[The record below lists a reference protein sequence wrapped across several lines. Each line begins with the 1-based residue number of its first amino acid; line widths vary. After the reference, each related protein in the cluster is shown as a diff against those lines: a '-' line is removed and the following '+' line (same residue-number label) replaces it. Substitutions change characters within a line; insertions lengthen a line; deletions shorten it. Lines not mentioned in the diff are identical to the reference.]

1 MKAQVTAP
9 VSPRFRLI
17 LITALLAVTMMG
29 FAAPAARNIRELNFA
44 EAEIAVVL
52 KALADLG
59 GTNIVVGPGVKGPIT
74 VSLKDVTVDDALKI
88 ITAQCGLD
96 YAQVN
101 GTYVVNTPQLILPLK
116 QIGVNAGE
124 TGNIVVELKYLSP
137 AEAITALGV
146 AYRDL
151 QVTGVGTRLVLV
163 GNNKRLDAAKAF
175 LGTIDT
181 QDTDDSS
188 AVVTLK
194 YTTIQNATTA
204 LAMIYKDVVVSTLSG
219 EKQRI
224 VLSGDKKRVDAA
236 KAFIAQLDTAL
247 PEQTITEAASE
258 KSYQVKNVVPW
269 QAKEYLE
276 SLFGSRG
283 LKVSYAPKM
292 LDAAQQAQP
301 ATAPVPAALVG
312 PEGAKEATAT
322 KVDWSSRTL
331 VLRGPAT
338 VVDEAIASL
347 AKADV
352 AVTQAEQRCS
362 VKRIFAS
369 HAIAY
374 LLERYEARGLSIY
387 TAPMN
392 YQEILAGKE
401 ETEAGAKLSKGG
413 GGQIG
418 ALVRRNADGQLNIA
432 EPIGDFILRG
442 APELVAEAAKTLEA
456 IDIGPERV
464 TEVVKV
470 NYLKAADV
478 KKQLDELFNKQ
489 GLQVSLAPSLAV
501 QPFSTSVGTVSGDS
515 DSSGS
520 GTSDKGK
527 TDVIADLVLRGSEE
541 VVASAIQLVQ
551 QMDVEP
557 QLVSI
562 KAQIISMDADAE
574 KTLGV
579 QWPGSLSTTLTEQDS
594 GDPLKFGTILRDPV
608 SLKVTLNALE
618 TQHKLKVIS
627 RPGSVVRNGNVSLI
641 HVGKTV
647 TFERFVGLDSA
658 GNKVF
663 STETIDTG
671 VSMQLRPL
679 VSADGVITVDIMAAI
694 TSDPA
699 FRVSASGSDLPTV
712 TTTTTTTTVQ
722 VRDGETLVIGGLT
735 QEKQEE
741 RRSGVPLLSKIPLIG
756 GAFRN
761 KTTTPT
767 QTDLVIM
774 ITPTILKP
782 GSPEAVTA
790 PVVQ

>member
-9 VSPRFRLI
+9 VSRWYRLI

-29 FAAPAARNIRELNFA
+29 FAAPAARNIRELNFSD
-44 EAEIAVVL
+44 AEISVVL

-74 VSLKDVTVDDALKI
+74 VSLKNVTVDEALDI
-88 ITAQCGLD
+88 ITFQCGLA
-96 YAQVN
+96 YAVVN
-101 GTYVVNTPQLILPLK
+101 NTYIVNTPQMIIPILK
-116 QIGVNAGE
+116 EGDSD
-124 TGNIVVELKYLSP
+124 TGNSVVELKYLAP
-137 AEAITALGV
+137 AEATKALSV
-146 AYRDL
+146 AFRDL
-151 QVTGVGTRLVLV
+151 QVTGVGTNLVLV
-163 GNNKRLDAAKAF
+163 GNTGRLEDAKAF
-175 LGTIDT
+175 LASIDK
-181 QDTDDSS
+181 QGIEDSS
-188 AVVTLK
+188 AVVTLQ
-194 YTTIQNATTA
+194 YTTIENATAA
-204 LAMIYKDVVVSTLSG
+204 LALVYKDVIISQLPH

-236 KAFIAQLDTAL
+236 KAFLAQLDTAL
-247 PEQTITEAASE
+247 PQQTITEPASE
-258 KSYQVKNVVPW
+258 KSYQVKNVIPW

-283 LKVSYAPKM
+283 LKVSYAPKI
-292 LDAAQQAQP
+292 LDAALEAQP
-301 ATAPVPAALVG
+301 AAQPAPAALVG
-312 PEGAKEATAT
+312 PEGAKTTTAA

-331 VLRGPAT
+331 VLRGPIS
-338 VVDEAIASL
+338 VVDEAIASV
-347 AKADV
+347 AKVDV
-352 AVTQAEQRCS
+352 AVKSAELRCS
-362 VKRIFAS
+362 VKRIFAT

-374 LLERYEARGLSIY
+374 LLERYEARGLTIY
-387 TAPMN
+387 SAPMN
-392 YQEILAGKE
+392 YQEILADKE
-401 ETEAGAKLSKGG
+401 ATEAGAKLTRGGG

-418 ALVRRNADGQLNIA
+418 ALVRRNEAGQLNVA

-442 APELVAEAAKTLEA
+442 TPELVDEAAKTLA
-456 IDIGPERV
+456 TIDIGPERV
-464 TEVVKV
+464 VEVVKL

-478 KKQLDELFNKQ
+478 KKQLDELYNKQ

-501 QPFSTSVGTVSGDS
+501 QPFGTALGTMTGDTS
-515 DSSGS
+515 SSAS
-520 GTSDKGK
+520 SSASDKGK

-551 QMDVEP
+551 QMDIEP

-574 KTLGV
+574 KILGI
-579 QWPGSLSTTLTEQDS
+579 QWPGSIGTTLTEQPS
-594 GDPLKFGTILRDPV
+594 GDPLRFGTIIRDPI

-627 RPGSVVRNGNVSLI
+627 RPASVVRNGNVSFI

-663 STETIDTG
+663 SQETLDTG

-679 VSADGVITVDIMAAI
+679 VSPDGVITVDIMAGI

-741 RRSGVPLLSKIPLIG
+741 RRSGVPVLSKIPLIG
-756 GAFRN
+756 GLFRN
-761 KTTTPT
+761 KTTTPA

-774 ITPTILKP
+774 ITPTILRP

>member
-9 VSPRFRLI
+9 VSRWHRLI

-44 EAEIAVVL
+44 DAEIPVVL

-74 VSLKDVTVDDALKI
+74 VSLKNVSVEEALDI
-88 ITAQCGLD
+88 ITLQCGLA
-96 YAQVN
+96 YGVVN
-101 GTYVVNTPQLILPLK
+101 NTYVVNTPQMIIPMLK
-116 QIGVNAGE
+116 GDSD
-124 TGNIVVELKYLSP
+124 TGNIVVGLKYLAP
-137 AEAITALGV
+137 AEATKALGV
-146 AYRDL
+146 AFRDL
-151 QVTGVGTRLVLV
+151 QVTGVGTNLVLV
-163 GNNKRLDAAKAF
+163 GNIERLADAKAF
-175 LGTIDT
+175 LATIDKP
-181 QDTDDSS
+181 DIEDNS
-188 AVVTLK
+188 AVVTLQ
-194 YTTIQNATTA
+194 YTTIENATAA
-204 LAMIYKDVVVSTLSG
+204 LAQVYKDVIISKLPD

-247 PEQTITEAASE
+247 PQQTITEPASE
-258 KSYQVKNVVPW
+258 KSYQVKSVVPW

-276 SLFGSRG
+276 SLFGGRG

-292 LDAAQQAQP
+292 LDAAQEAQP
-301 ATAPVPAALVG
+301 VTTPVPAALVG

-331 VLRGPAT
+331 VLRGPTT

-347 AKADV
+347 VKVDV
-352 AVTQAEQRCS
+352 AVSQAEKRCT
-362 VKRIFAS
+362 VKRIFAT

-374 LLERYEARGLSIY
+374 LLERYEARGLSIF

-413 GGQIG
+413 GGGQIG
-418 ALVRRNADGQLNIA
+418 ALVRRNADGQLNVA

-442 APELVAEAAKTLEA
+442 TPELVEEAAKTLGA

-464 TEVVKV
+464 MEVVKV

-478 KKQLDELFNKQ
+478 KKQLDELYNKQ

-501 QPFSTSVGTVSGDS
+501 QPFSTSVGTISGDS

-557 QLVSI
+557 LLVSI

-579 QWPGSLSTTLTEQDS
+579 QWPGSVSTTLTEQDS

-741 RRSGVPLLSKIPLIG
+741 RRSGVPLLSRIPLIG